1 MVLSFTPTADA
12 TLALEAGPYDAANR
26 IGIVPAA
33 GDICLIQARCAR
45 CSCCDRRACQHAR
58 TCLWAWAVPVMSQD
72 APVPGCVPVLRGALT
87 RLAVGRADKHER
99 EAACCSVV

>member
-87 RLAVGRADKHER
+87 RLTVGRADKRKR
-99 EAACCSVV
+99 EAACCCVV